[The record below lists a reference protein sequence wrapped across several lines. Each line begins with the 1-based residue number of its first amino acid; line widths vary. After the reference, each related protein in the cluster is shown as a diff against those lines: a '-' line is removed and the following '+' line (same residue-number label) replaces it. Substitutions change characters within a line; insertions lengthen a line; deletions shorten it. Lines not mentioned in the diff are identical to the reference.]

1 MDPTPRDFGP
11 NSSHAQGFWGT
22 VWATEGATVP
32 QAPSSALSHDALSS
46 LQAIQILIGLTHIFT
61 AINPS
66 LYHQKSYSAISG
78 YLVWGGI
85 FVSTRPCGFHLGSEL
100 PDRDG
105 GVKVHD
111 LTSYFNY
118 PLKTQ
123 LTEPILSTLSSSQP
137 RSPSDPVKLTPLICA
152 KSRDSPPYSGKSQSP
167 FRDLRDLVS

>member
-1 MDPTPRDFGP
+1 MYIGIICGASKHHLDMDPTPRDFGP

-105 GVKVHD
+105 GVKEERAWNA
-111 LTSYFNY
+111 L
-118 PLKTQ
+118 
-123 LTEPILSTLSSSQP
+123 PILGLWEP
-137 RSPSDPVKLTPLICA
+137 RVSH
-152 KSRDSPPYSGKSQSP
+152 
-167 FRDLRDLVS
+167 LRL

>member
-66 LYHQKSYSAISG
+66 LYDEKSYSAISG

-105 GVKVHD
+105 GYKG
-111 LTSYFNY
+111 TF
-118 PLKTQ
+118 
-123 LTEPILSTLSSSQP
+123 
-137 RSPSDPVKLTPLICA
+137 
-152 KSRDSPPYSGKSQSP
+152 
-167 FRDLRDLVS
+167 